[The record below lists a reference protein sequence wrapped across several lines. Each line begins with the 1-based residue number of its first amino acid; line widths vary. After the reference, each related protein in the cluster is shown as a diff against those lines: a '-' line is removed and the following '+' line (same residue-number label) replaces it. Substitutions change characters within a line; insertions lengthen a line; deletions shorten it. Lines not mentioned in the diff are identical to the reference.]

1 MLHNFNPP
9 YVCIYVIHICIFD
22 MDAVY
27 GTILI
32 FQIPMNAMFCKL
44 LQKVSSS
51 FTLKLQLYDILVFM
65 RLKTDLLTKWAILLN
80 CISCPSSNT
89 IVASKF
95 HVGIQTK
102 ITLNIVYKMIN
113 TKLLSFISKSG
124 VYLSHLP
131 NLHSM

>member
-1 MLHNFNPP
+1 ML
-9 YVCIYVIHICIFD
+9 IHICIFH

-32 FQIPMNAMFCKL
+32 FQITMNAMFCKL

-102 ITLNIVYKMIN
+102 ITLNIVYKIIN
-113 TKLLSFISKSG
+113 TKLLTIHVTSIVFNFLC
-124 VYLSHLP
+124 Y
-131 NLHSM
+131 